1 MTASETYRRTGSIR
15 SYSTVRTQLRVLEH
29 KGYVKRKQRQG
40 VHVDS
45 PVTPK
50 RQARDRAFRHFLY
63 TFFDG
68 SLDAALQ
75 FVPTS
80 RLSSNGSH
88 ATACHR
94 NVHGYRCQ
102 HAVRDC
108 RRQFDRRR
116 PRARG
121 GRPGRRHPR
130 AGFTG
135 LVAAGLSFAHWSAA
149 QSLRCFRKMSTNVG
163 QGSRR
168 CRLDAALGFGLNGL
182 AGNHHW

>member
-1 MTASETYRRTGSIR
+1 VSRSVRYLSRREQELLDGLSREGQMTASETYRRTGSIR
-15 SYSTVRTQLRVLEH
+15 SYSTVRTQLRVLKH

-94 NVHGYRCQ
+94 HVHG
-102 HAVRDC
+102 
-108 RRQFDRRR
+108 F
-116 PRARG
+116 
-121 GRPGRRHPR
+121 
-130 AGFTG
+130 
-135 LVAAGLSFAHWSAA
+135 SFAS
-149 QSLRCFRKMSTNVG
+149 
-163 QGSRR
+163 
-168 CRLDAALGFGLNGL
+168 
-182 AGNHHW
+182 